1 VSASEVESLA
11 DALAHELPEDERD
24 DARTFAAERIA
35 PIALAEAGE
44 DPDRLLLVYERFT
57 ERLGSADPAQRFA
70 LLRALA
76 DEVELEDHNRTA
88 LNLAIARY
96 LADGHDPIGASG
108 WITPEIEALREQGDI
123 ELQATRRQ
131 AALEAWKPRV
141 QKDHP
146 DVWTAYRRLWLH
158 AGTTLAS
165 ARTGS
170 FATASGSLYEF
181 LQDAGAD
188 VQHLDVF

>member
-11 DALAHELPEDERD
+11 DALAHELPEGERD
-24 DARTFAAERIA
+24 AARAFAAERIA

-44 DPDRLLLVYERFT
+44 DPDRLLLVYERFV
-57 ERLGSADPAQRFA
+57 ERLGSAVPEQRFA

-76 DEVELEDHNRTA
+76 EEVELEDHNRAA
-88 LNLAIARY
+88 LNLAIARF
-96 LADGHDPIGASG
+96 LADGHDPKGAAG
-108 WITPEIEALREQGDI
+108 WITPEIEALRDVEQ
-123 ELQATRRQ
+123 EATRRQ
-131 AALEAWKPRV
+131 AALEAWKERV
-141 QKDHP
+141 QQDHP
-146 DVWTAYRRLWLH
+146 AIWTAYRRLWLH

-170 FATASGSLYEF
+170 FATASGSLYDF
-181 LQDAGAD
+181 LEDAGAD